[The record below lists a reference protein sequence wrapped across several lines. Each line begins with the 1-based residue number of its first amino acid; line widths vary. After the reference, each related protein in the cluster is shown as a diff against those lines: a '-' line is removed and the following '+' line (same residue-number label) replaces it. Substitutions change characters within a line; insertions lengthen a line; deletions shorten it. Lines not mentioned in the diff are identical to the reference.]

1 MNARPF
7 AVEHRRLAPRYAV
20 RADGRAQL
28 RVVIATM
35 RNVPRE
41 STESMPDMFHL
52 LRRLAGTLA
61 AIEVELQP
69 VEQQPAR
76 VVRRPAG
83 ATSAAEVVFGKSRA
97 PAREQRREIVSRKGA
112 RVRVIERRSAGQ
124 IEMGF

>member
-1 MNARPF
+1 
-7 AVEHRRLAPRYAV
+7 
-20 RADGRAQL
+20 
-28 RVVIATM
+28 M

-83 ATSAAEVVFGKSRA
+83 ATSAAEAVFGKGRA
-97 PAREQRREIVSRKGA
+97 PAREQRREIVGRKGG
-112 RVRVIERRSAGQ
+112 RVRVIERRAAGQ
-124 IEMGF
+124 MELGL

>member
-1 MNARPF
+1 M
-7 AVEHRRLAPRYAV
+7 APRYAV
-20 RADGRAQL
+20 RADVRAQL

-61 AIEVELQP
+61 AIEVEMHP
-69 VEQQPAR
+69 VEQTPAR
-76 VVRRPAG
+76 SVRRPAG
-83 ATSAAEVVFGKSRA
+83 ASASAAEAVFGKSRA
-97 PAREQRREIVSRKGA
+97 PAREQRREIVGRKGG

-124 IEMGF
+124 MELGL